1 MKRKTKQ
8 TLFLVFVAV
17 FVIGVVLFF
26 VFRDKKNSS
35 SSHYQENERKDIVE
49 YGGKK
54 YRYNEHLSNY
64 VFIGVDTREPV
75 TEYETNKEIGRAD
88 AIFLLSYD
96 RVKKT
101 VRCVSIPRD
110 TMTNVRMIAP
120 DGTDMGTSIE
130 HINMQYVFGDGKEES
145 CRLMKETISELFY
158 GIPIQGY
165 LSLNMDGIAVA
176 VDVLGNVEMVL
187 ADNSLEDVNSEYVQ
201 GAKIIVTKDNAEQI
215 VRYRDV
221 DKTQSALVR
230 TNRQKLFM
238 KAVSERAREMNAQD
252 TDFIVKMNE
261 NLKSYIV
268 TNIGKDV
275 MVDLLKAKFDSE
287 TGVVDL
293 PGDGVE
299 GERYDEYHIDE
310 LEVYELVL
318 QMFYEEV

>member
-17 FVIGVVLFF
+17 FVIGVILFF

-35 SSHYQENERKDIVE
+35 SSHYRENERKDIVE

-261 NLKSYIV
+261 NLKPYIV

>member
-238 KAVSERAREMNAQD
+238 KAVSERAREMNTQD

-261 NLKSYIV
+261 NLKPYIV